1 MCARMSFKHDD
12 YTVAWIC
19 ALPLEMVLAKE
30 VLDKV
35 HPSLSQPETDHNVYT
50 LGNVAGHNVVVA
62 CLPSGVYGTTSAAIV
77 LAHMLSMFPYLRF
90 ALMVGVGGGV
100 PSKTADI
107 CLGDV
112 VVSMPTATSSGVIQ
126 YDHGKTL
133 HNRRLQRTGSLNKP
147 PQYLLTAL
155 SQAAVAYSTHNVMKL
170 LLEKRGNQFQII
182 GDVVKAA
189 AQNKEN
195 GKEILTLLL
204 EQRGDEVQ
212 ITEDVVKAAAAYSS
226 QDVMEFLLEQRGTS
240 FRSQKM
246 WSRLQQGIR
255 IMEKES

>member
-1 MCARMSFKHDD
+1 MSFKHDD

-155 SQAAVAYSTHNVMKL
+155 SQVRSDYMVRDSVIRKRMSGTIQKLQKTHK
-170 LLEKRGNQFQII
+170 QFSRPDQDWLFKADYKHEGKIANCSLY
-182 GDVVKAA
+182 DQSQLVVH
-189 AQNKEN
+189 
-195 GKEILTLLL
+195 TP
-204 EQRGDEVQ
+204 
-212 ITEDVVKAAAAYSS
+212 
-226 QDVMEFLLEQRGTS
+226 
-240 FRSQKM
+240 
-246 WSRLQQGIR
+246 
-255 IMEKES
+255 